1 MAGVVAKQVAIQIL
15 PKLIEHEL
23 PFLLTQLDTSKVE
36 ASLANSL
43 QNMKVKAPLSV
54 PVFIDLWNRMNKV
67 VQNELGSYVPP
78 SPQESSWFGGKRR
91 EKRTQKTRRNRK

>member
-15 PKLIEHEL
+15 PKLVEHEL
-23 PFLLTQLDTSKVE
+23 PFLLNQLDTSKVE

-54 PVFIDLWNRMNKV
+54 PIFIDLWNRMNKV

-78 SPQESSWFGGKRR
+78 TPEESSWFGGKRR
-91 EKRTQKTRRNRK
+91 EKRTRTRRNRK